1 MCVTQCRFDSLEPPG
16 KSNRFRSRDRLDL
29 IVAGTISPSPSAF
42 HIIDH
47 LVADAPAEEGNE
59 MRRAG
64 PDSDH
69 QLPVVTTA
77 RSDEATAPGTMTTTV
92 VRALARVLTGA
103 VYIAGGYAV
112 VRAPGG
118 RVGKAADTLAK
129 IRRVVPLP
137 IDDELIVRVNGGAQL
152 VAGATFALGI
162 KPRFSAAVLAASLLP
177 TTIAGHA
184 FWTVDDP
191 AERQV
196 QQVQFLKNMA
206 MLGGLLFALIESPRS
221 AR

>member
-1 MCVTQCRFDSLEPPG
+1 
-16 KSNRFRSRDRLDL
+16 
-29 IVAGTISPSPSAF
+29 
-42 HIIDH
+42 
-47 LVADAPAEEGNE
+47 
-59 MRRAG
+59 MRRAI

-69 QLPVVTTA
+69 HLPVVTTA
-77 RSDEATAPGTMTTTV
+77 RRDAATVPGSMTTTV
-92 VRALARVLTGA
+92 VRALARELTSA
-103 VYIAGGYAV
+103 VYIAGGYEV

-129 IRRVVPLP
+129 IRRMVPLP

-152 VAGATFALGI
+152 AAGAALALGV

-191 AERQV
+191 SERRV
-196 QQVQFLKNMA
+196 QQLQFLKNMA
-206 MLGGLLFALIESPRS
+206 MLGGLLFALIDSPRS

>member
-1 MCVTQCRFDSLEPPG
+1 MMLSVGSYQLQIPASRRQQSARWLASTEDRWLFVGIRLTWQALLGGLSTRTPAYPTSGSSRRSGGRARGRG
-16 KSNRFRSRDRLDL
+16 K
-29 IVAGTISPSPSAF
+29 
-42 HIIDH
+42 
-47 LVADAPAEEGNE
+47 
-59 MRRAG
+59 
-64 PDSDH
+64 
-69 QLPVVTTA
+69 
-77 RSDEATAPGTMTTTV
+77 
-92 VRALARVLTGA
+92 VLTGA

-152 VAGATFALGI
+152 VAGAALALGI

-191 AERQV
+191 SERQV

-206 MLGGLLFALIESPRS
+206 MLGGLLFALIDSPRS

>member
-1 MCVTQCRFDSLEPPG
+1 
-16 KSNRFRSRDRLDL
+16 
-29 IVAGTISPSPSAF
+29 
-42 HIIDH
+42 
-47 LVADAPAEEGNE
+47 
-59 MRRAG
+59 MRRAI

-69 QLPVVTTA
+69 HLPVVTPA
-77 RSDEATAPGTMTTTV
+77 GSAATAAGTMATTV
-92 VRALARVLTGA
+92 VRALARVLTSA
-103 VYIAGGYAV
+103 VYIAGGYEV

-137 IDDELIVRVNGGAQL
+137 IDNELIVRVNGGAQL
-152 VAGATFALGI
+152 AAGAALALGI

-191 AERQV
+191 SERRVEQL
-196 QQVQFLKNMA
+196 QFLKNMA
-206 MLGGLLFALIESPRS
+206 MLGGLLFALIDSPRS

>member
-1 MCVTQCRFDSLEPPG
+1 
-16 KSNRFRSRDRLDL
+16 
-29 IVAGTISPSPSAF
+29 
-42 HIIDH
+42 
-47 LVADAPAEEGNE
+47 
-59 MRRAG
+59 MRRAI

-69 QLPVVTTA
+69 QLPVMTTA
-77 RSDEATAPGTMTTTV
+77 RSDVATAPGTMTTTV
-92 VRALARVLTGA
+92 VRALARALTGA
-103 VYIAGGYAV
+103 VYIAGGSSV

-152 VAGATFALGI
+152 AAGAALGLGI

-184 FWTVDDP
+184 FWKVDDP
-191 AERQV
+191 SERQV
-196 QQVQFLKNMA
+196 QQVQFLKNPVWQTSKSST
-206 MLGGLLFALIESPRS
+206 GRGF
-221 AR
+221 